1 MDYTQE
7 QSENEVA
14 FRRVLK
20 TGKPELYGLFDLLE
34 RTKVNY
40 NIIYKV
46 IYALSNIGNGNG
58 YGTVTITL
66 ENGKATF
73 VRGEESNRVNEPIFI
88 ETQKIT

>member
-1 MDYTQE
+1 MDYIQE

-14 FRRVLK
+14 FRKVLQ
-20 TGKPELYGLFDLLE
+20 TGKPELYALFDLLDK
-34 RTKVNY
+34 TKVNY

-46 IYALSNIGNGNG
+46 IYALSTIGNGNG
-58 YGTVTITL
+58 YGTVTVTL

-88 ETQKIT
+88 ETHKIA

>member
-1 MDYTQE
+1 MDYTKE

-14 FRRVLK
+14 FRKVLQ

-46 IYALSNIGNGNG
+46 IHALANIGNGNG

-88 ETQKIT
+88 EPHKIA